1 MALDFSALSSVMDNE
16 VQTEPTGI
24 QVLELDIS
32 KVKPDPNQPRKFFD
46 EEKLDEL
53 GDNMNTYGQLQ
64 PITVNKPDMF
74 GNYIIHMGERRY
86 RAALKKGWPT
96 IKAILGEFNKY
107 ARMSENIQR
116 EGFNLEELATFIKE
130 CKEEGDNL
138 TKIAKQLNLQ
148 KSVISKYDA
157 FNERPEC
164 VDIAYKNGLVEGVR
178 NTYELIGLH
187 KKYPIETE
195 QWLSETIE
203 PITSSDI
210 NFKLDLF
217 SGKVSQPVNNSNTP
231 SLLNEDDVTSQA
243 IDSTSENDDDGIN
256 TKISDSDEQHFA
268 EKNTKPKE
276 PKTIDETKLSKSL
289 ILCLVDERECTLE
302 YKQKPTQVGFVWVKF
317 EDGETVEIV
326 AESVKINSIIEG

>member
-1 MALDFSALSSVMDNE
+1 MALDFSALSSVMDNK

-64 PITVNKPDMF
+64 PITVNEPDMF

-116 EGFNLEELATFIKE
+116 EGFNLEELAAFIKE
-130 CKEEGDNL
+130 CKEEGDKL
-138 TKIAKQLNLQ
+138 TEIAKNLHLQ
-148 KSVISKYDA
+148 KSIISKYDA

-164 VDIAYKNGLVEGVR
+164 VDTAYKNGLVEGVK
-178 NTYELIGLH
+178 NVYELISLY
-187 KKYPIETE
+187 KKYPSETE
-195 QWLSETIE
+195 KWLNERIK
-203 PITSSDI
+203 PITNSDI
-210 NFKLDLF
+210 SFQLEFFN
-217 SGKVSQPVNNSNTP
+217 SKVNPASKSNIPLPMDEEENEASRATDNVN
-231 SLLNEDDVTSQA
+231 
-243 IDSTSENDDDGIN
+243 ENDDNLN
-256 TKISDSDEQHFA
+256 TESSDADEKHYA

-276 PKTIDETKLSKSL
+276 PKIIDETKLSKSL
-289 ILCLVDERECTLE
+289 ILCFVNERECTLE
-302 YKQKPTQVGFVWVKF
+302 YKQKPTQTGFVWVKF
-317 EDGETVEIV
+317 EDGETVEV
-326 AESVKINSIIEG
+326 LAESVQINSIIEG

>member
-16 VQTEPTGI
+16 VQTETTGI
-24 QVLELDIS
+24 QVLELDIN

-46 EEKLDEL
+46 EDKLDEL

-64 PITVNKPDMF
+64 PITVNEPDIL

-164 VDIAYKNGLVEGVR
+164 VDTTYKNGFVEGVK

-187 KKYPIETE
+187 KKYPLETE
-195 QWLSETIE
+195 QWLSEVTK

-217 SGKVSQPVNNSNTP
+217 SGKISQSVNKSNLDSIVSSDEVSQEVGSISTK
-231 SLLNEDDVTSQA
+231 DDA
-243 IDSTSENDDDGIN
+243 
-256 TKISDSDEQHFA
+256 DEQTEPSDANEQHYA

-289 ILCLVDERECTLE
+289 ILCFVDERECTLK
-302 YKQKPTQVGFVWVKF
+302 YKQKPTQTGFVWVKF
-317 EDGETVEIV
+317 EDGETVEV
-326 AESVKINSIIEG
+326 LAESVQLNSIIEG

>member
-1 MALDFSALSSVMDNE
+1 MTLDFSALSSVMDNE

-46 EEKLDEL
+46 EDKLDEL

-64 PITVNKPDMF
+64 PITVNEPDMF

-116 EGFNLEELATFIKE
+116 EGFNLEELAAFIKE
-130 CKEEGDNL
+130 CKEEGDKL
-138 TKIAKQLNLQ
+138 TQIAKNLHLQ

-164 VDIAYKNGLVEGVR
+164 VDTAYKNGLVEGVK
-178 NTYELIGLH
+178 NVYELIGLY
-187 KKYPIETE
+187 KKYPSETE
-195 QWLSETIE
+195 KWLSERIK

-210 NFKLDLF
+210 SFQLDFF
-217 SGKVSQPVNNSNTP
+217 SGKVSPASKSNTP
-231 SLLNEDDVTSQA
+231 LPMGYSEENE
-243 IDSTSENDDDGIN
+243 TSEVTDSISKNDDSK
-256 TKISDSDEQHFA
+256 TESSDADEQHYA
-268 EKNTKPKE
+268 EKNTKSKE
-276 PKTIDETKLSKSL
+276 PKIIDETKLSKSL